1 MLPLDLHSGM
11 IISSRSSGP
20 CWSLRDGAIHIEMD
34 YNIFNFTW
42 QSSKAFNQIHEGYIQ
57 MILSI
62 FAATI
67 KGAKELVQ
75 ENGAGGYKG
84 VVVKVCD
91 VVVMD
96 VCVMDVVVLDVSV

>member
-11 IISSRSSGP
+11 IISSRSSGVGVASEIP
-20 CWSLRDGAIHIEMD
+20 SVVQSISKWITISLTSHGNHPKHSTSIP
-34 YNIFNFTW
+34 
-42 QSSKAFNQIHEGYIQ
+42 

-62 FAATI
+62 FAAI